1 MSSAPSAA
9 APRLDQ
15 IPGIW
20 RGQRALRVQAMPT
33 GHADLDR
40 LLPGGGLPCNA
51 LTEILHPR
59 PGVGEMGLILPM
71 LGHLTQAGSRVGL
84 IAPPHVPYAPAL
96 ARASVVL
103 PRLVVVDPPASGEP
117 LWCVE
122 QMLRAGVFG
131 AIVGWIREADMH
143 ALRRLQ
149 LAAVTGHTI
158 GVLMRPMAAELQPS
172 PAALR
177 LKLTR
182 VEQRLDV
189 EVLKARGGRIGD
201 HWQAA

>member
-1 MSSAPSAA
+1 MSSIPTAIAPT
-9 APRLDQ
+9 LDK

-33 GHADLDR
+33 GHGDLDR

-71 LGHLTQAGSRVGL
+71 LGYLTQAGSRVGL
-84 IAPPHVPYAPAL
+84 IAPPHLPYAPAL
-96 ARASVVL
+96 ARAGVVL
-103 PRLVVVDPPASGEP
+103 PRMVVVDPPGTGEP
-117 LWCVE
+117 LWATE

-131 AIVGWIREADMH
+131 AVVSWVREADMQV
-143 ALRRLQ
+143 LRRLQ
-149 LAAVTGHTI
+149 LAAESGHTI
-158 GVLMRPMAAELQPS
+158 GVLMRPMSAEHHAS